1 MTSHDYQKSAKIKAA
16 ILKEKREQTEK
27 HIIFLKGYSEAWER
41 CIKFQSF
48 AIEGAADILMNYYD
62 IHGLELMS
70 ADEQII
76 HLQNSLI

>member
-1 MTSHDYQKSAKIKAA
+1 MTTHNYEESAKIKAA

-27 HIIFLKGYSEAWER
+27 HIIFLQGYCEAWER
-41 CIKFQSF
+41 CIKFESF
-48 AIEGAADILMNYYD
+48 AIDGAADILMNYYD
-62 IHGLELMS
+62 IHSLELMS